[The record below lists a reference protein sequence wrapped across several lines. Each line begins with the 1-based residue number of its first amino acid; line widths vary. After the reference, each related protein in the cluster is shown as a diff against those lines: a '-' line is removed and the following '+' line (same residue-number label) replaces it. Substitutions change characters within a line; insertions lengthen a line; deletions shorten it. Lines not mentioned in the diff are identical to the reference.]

1 MQFQGLGKLP
11 FGIAFDSTME
21 TIDSTLALAM
31 LYGLEGKGE
40 ARVISL
46 SVSRPSLKAAAFCD
60 SLSRFYGGPS
70 GPFTPPV
77 TIGMAA
83 GSAAPDSPMLAA
95 VAAKYPSPVR
105 KLNDTA
111 DPVALI
117 RNALTAQTAQNAAIV
132 LAGPAVNLLNL
143 LQLPGAKE
151 LVVRNVKLLVAV
163 EPHVSRDP
171 ASAKQLYAV
180 WPTPI
185 VVSPAE
191 LGDALPFPGASIDRD
206 FAWSAAHPV
215 ADAYRAYRPMPYDA
229 PSWAMAAALY
239 AARPQENYFTVSD
252 AGEGRKRLGLDP
264 SQKDR
269 ILQAYTELASARPVP
284 RRRFGKKQ

>member
-1 MQFQGLGKLP
+1 MQFLGLGKLP

-21 TIDSTLALAM
+21 TIDSTLALAL

-40 ARVISL
+40 ARVMSI

-60 SLSRFYGGPS
+60 SIARFYGGPS

-77 TIGMAA
+77 TIGMAT

-117 RNALTAQTAQNAAIV
+117 RNALTAQTSQNAAIV

-143 LQLPGAKE
+143 LQLPGAKD
-151 LVVRNVKLLVAV
+151 LVVRNVKLLVAA
-163 EPHVSRDP
+163 EPHVSRD
-171 ASAKQLYAV
+171 AAGARQLYAV

-185 VVSPAE
+185 VIAPAE
-191 LGDALPFPGASIDRD
+191 LGDALPFPGAAIDRD
-206 FAWSAAHPV
+206 FAWSTAHPV
-215 ADAYRAYRPMPYDA
+215 ADAYRAYRSMPYDA
-229 PSWAMAAALY
+229 PSWAMAAVLY
-239 AARPQENYFTVSD
+239 AARPQENYFSLSD
-252 AGEGRKRLGLDP
+252 AEGGRKRLGLDP

-269 ILQAYTELASARPVP
+269 IIQAYTQLASAKPVP